1 MHADLSMARY
11 PFPVMVLERL
21 PGHDLGAVYRRLSR
35 SELQRIAERLAA
47 IQGIVTALPP
57 GRGFG
62 YATRQNG
69 PFPQASWAEVVT
81 ASLARSRRRI
91 VAAGIIDDRVVDAVQ
106 AAARPFADYLAAVRP
121 VPFLHDITTKNVIV
135 NEGHLSGIV
144 DVDDLCFGDPLLL
157 LALIRM
163 ALLAH
168 EFDPAYYQEWVRL
181 VAPDARQTAVL
192 DLYTALYCVDFM
204 SELGLRSNRE
214 PVPVDPSYL
223 ARLQALLT
231 RLLERIA

>member
-1 MHADLSMARY
+1 W
-11 PFPVMVLERL
+11 
-21 PGHDLGAVYRRLSR
+21 G
-35 SELQRIAERLAA
+35 
-47 IQGIVTALPP
+47 
-57 GRGFG
+57 
-62 YATRQNG
+62 
-69 PFPQASWAEVVT
+69 EVVT

-106 AAARPFADYLAAVRP
+106 AAATPFADYLAAVGP

-157 LALIRM
+157 LPLIRM
-163 ALLAH
+163 ALLAY
-168 EFDPAYYQEWVRL
+168 ECDPAYDRECVRL

-192 DLYTALYCVDFM
+192 DLYTALFCVDFM

-214 PVPVDPSYL
+214 PAPVDPSYL

-231 RLLERIA
+231 